1 MSVKKGVTTM
11 NTKVDKNQPCLEEI
25 LKTLEK
31 TKFHGNV
38 TIHYT
43 NGQPRKI
50 EYKTMQELSNNLK

>member
-1 MSVKKGVTTM
+1 MKPH
-11 NTKVDKNQPCLEEI
+11 VDKKQPCLSEI
-25 LKTLEK
+25 LQTLEE

-50 EYKTMQELSNNLK
+50 EYKSVEELHKKKD

>member
-1 MSVKKGVTTM
+1 MK
-11 NTKVDKNQPCLEEI
+11 TKVGNNQPCLEEI
-25 LKTLEK
+25 LQTLEE

-50 EYKTMQELSNNLK
+50 EYKKVEDLGDRKAK